1 MFISNPGDQDII
13 KKLQSQIK
21 DLETNLV
28 LNKDILSRLLSSSP
42 EDVNT
47 QLMTVIRELQTKNST
62 LEKQV
67 AGLVNEKE
75 QLQTFASQ

>member
-62 LEKQV
+62 LEK
-67 AGLVNEKE
+67 
-75 QLQTFASQ
+75 

>member
-1 MFISNPGDQDII
+1 MFISNAGDQDII